1 MPIFLQFRQMLIFR
15 PAIDDSSD
23 SKSGTYKWRWDCTYS
38 KGSPGIGR
46 KMTLK
51 IEKRSDRHTTTIQ
64 LVGRMQAK
72 QVPVLQAVINES
84 TPRIVLDL
92 RELTLADAEAVRFLG
107 SCRRGGLTLLH
118 CPPYIRSW
126 IAKED
131 EVVNDGM
138 PQSEPKI

>member
-15 PAIDDSSD
+15 PAIGDSSD
-23 SKSGTYKWRWDCTYS
+23 SKSGTCKWRWDCTYS
-38 KGSPGIGR
+38 KSSPGIGR

-64 LVGRMQAK
+64 LIGRMQAK
-72 QVPVLQAVINES
+72 QVPAVQAVINQS

-92 RELTLADAEAVRFLG
+92 RELTLVDVEAVRFLR
-107 SCRRGGLTLLH
+107 SCRRGGLALLH

-126 IAKED
+126 IANED
-131 EVVNDGM
+131 EVVTDGV
-138 PQSEPKI
+138 PQFETKI